1 MKPRRVLIAAGAAL
15 ALGGA
20 AFAVWNSSWLKLET
34 VQVTGNHH
42 ATIQQVQAAA
52 ALAPGM
58 RLTAVSGPAVSA
70 RVSALPWVADAT
82 VTHVLPS
89 RIRISVRERTPAA
102 LVQAGAGAHTYLVD
116 HSGVVLQDG
125 GAGYPLI
132 AALPLTVSYPGDR
145 LALRGFA
152 AAVGLLDAFP
162 PDLKPRLAWVNAPS
176 PDLLSVILTDRT
188 TIIYGAPDSLGEKNY
203 DVMTLLATGKPY
215 ASIDVRSPTHPAASP
230 R

>member
-15 ALGGA
+15 ALAGA
-20 AFAVWNSSWLKLET
+20 ALGFWNSSWLKLET

-42 ATIQQVQAAA
+42 ATTEQVQAAA
-52 ALAPGM
+52 ALSPGM
-58 RLTAVSGPAVSA
+58 RLTAVSSAAVSA
-70 RVSALPWVADAT
+70 RVSTLPWVADAT

-102 LVQAGAGAHTYLVD
+102 LVQAGARTYLVD
-116 HSGVVLQDG
+116 HSGAVLQEG

-132 AALPLTVSYPGDR
+132 AGLPLPVSYPGER
-145 LALRGFA
+145 LSLPAFGAALS
-152 AAVGLLDAFP
+152 LIDAFP

-176 PDLLSVILTDRT
+176 PDLLGVILTDRT
-188 TIIYGAPDSLGEKNY
+188 AVTYGTSDSLGEKNY
-203 DVMTLLATGKPY
+203 DVITLLGTGKSY
-215 ASIDVRSPTHPAASP
+215 ASIDVRSPTHPAALP

>member
-1 MKPRRVLIAAGAAL
+1 MKPRRILIAAGAAL

-42 ATIQQVQAAA
+42 ASTQQVQAAA

-58 RLTAVSGPAVSA
+58 RLTAVSGAAVSA
-70 RVSALPWVADAT
+70 RVTALPWVADAT

-102 LVQAGAGAHTYLVD
+102 LVRAGAGAHTYLVD

-125 GAGYPLI
+125 GTGYPLI
-132 AALPLTVSYPGDR
+132 AGLPLTVSYPGDR
-145 LALRGFA
+145 LALPAFGA
-152 AAVGLLDAFP
+152 AMALLDAFP
-162 PDLKPRLAWVNAPS
+162 PELKPRLALVNAPS

-188 TIIYGAPDSLGEKNY
+188 VITYGTPDSLREKNY
-203 DVMTLLATGKPY
+203 DVVTLLATRKAY
-215 ASIDVRSPTHPAASP
+215 ASMDVRSPTHPAALS

>member
-1 MKPRRVLIAAGAAL
+1 MKPRRVLVAAGAAL

-20 AFAVWNSSWLKLET
+20 ALGVWNSSWLKLQT

-42 ATIQQVQAAA
+42 ATTQQVQAAA
-52 ALAPGM
+52 DLSPGM
-58 RLTAVSGPAVSA
+58 RLMAVSGAAVSA

-125 GAGYPLI
+125 GAGYPLV
-132 AALPLTVSYPGDR
+132 AGLPLTVSYPGDR
-145 LALRGFA
+145 LSFPGLGA
-152 AAVGLLDAFP
+152 AMGLLDAFP
-162 PDLKPRLAWVNAPS
+162 PEIKARLAWVNAPS
-176 PDLLSVILTDRT
+176 PDLLSVILSDRT
-188 TIIYGAPDSLGEKNY
+188 TVIYGTPDGLGEKNY
-203 DVMTLLATGKPY
+203 DVMALLSTGKPY

>member
-1 MKPRRVLIAAGAAL
+1 VKPRRVLVAAGAAL
-15 ALGGA
+15 ALGGG
-20 AFAVWNSSWLKLET
+20 AFGVWNSSWLKLEA

-42 ATIQQVQAAA
+42 ATTQQVQAAA
-52 ALAPGM
+52 ALSPGM
-58 RLTAVSGPAVSA
+58 RLMAVSGAAVSA

-89 RIRISVRERTPAA
+89 RIRISVRERTPVA
-102 LVQAGAGAHTYLVD
+102 LVQAAAGARTYLVD
-116 HSGVVLQDG
+116 HAGVVLQDG

-132 AALPLTVSYPGDR
+132 AGLPLTVSYPGDR
-145 LALRGFA
+145 LSLPAFG

-162 PDLKPRLAWVNAPS
+162 PELKARLAWVNAPS
-176 PDLLSVILTDRT
+176 PDLLSVILTDHT
-188 TIIYGAPDSLGEKNY
+188 TVVYGTPDGLGEKNY
-203 DVMTLLATGKPY
+203 DVMALLATGKPY